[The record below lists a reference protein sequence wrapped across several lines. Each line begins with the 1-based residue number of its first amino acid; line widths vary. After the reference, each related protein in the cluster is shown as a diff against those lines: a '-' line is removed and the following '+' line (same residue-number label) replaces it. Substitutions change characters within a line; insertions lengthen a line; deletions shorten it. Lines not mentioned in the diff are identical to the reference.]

1 MIVCD
6 NCPWSL
12 NFLGT
17 EENKVEGFSGVG
29 WALSPVQTA
38 ESVANKLVD
47 KPYKPSNECTV

>member
-1 MIVCD
+1 M
-6 NCPWSL
+6 
-12 NFLGT
+12 GT
-17 EENKVEGFSGVG
+17 EENKVEGFSGEG